1 MKSKDT
7 ISATEITRRQTL
19 SLLAG
24 SASVLI
30 SPGLIA
36 SPVMADTKPAPAGKV
51 VIGMS
56 QEPVNFNPLMPH
68 VETDEGLHHAIF
80 DKLFSID
87 EAGVITPSLA
97 EEVPTIENGG
107 ISADGLTWRVR
118 VRDGVTWHD
127 GKKFTA
133 EDVKFTLEL
142 AVDPKFRSG
151 RTNGHDLVRDISLV
165 SPMELTWSMSRAF
178 APYLSILA
186 STFIVPRHAF
196 DGVEDKNTAPFNN
209 APFGTGPFK
218 WSNRV
223 AGDHIEMVANPTYFG
238 NGPYVETL
246 IYKYIPDTTVLY
258 TQFKTGD
265 IDAVGV
271 KYISPDYYEEAKALP
286 ERTVTLAPVATVEVL
301 MFNLGRPQFK
311 DKAVREA
318 LYFALDKQSIIDALY
333 YGIPSATET
342 YMSMALLYS
351 NPDLPKHEYSLDK
364 AKALLDGAGWI
375 AGADGI
381 RSKDDVRLAF
391 SVSTTSG
398 DHLREQAQQVIQQS
412 FAEIGVEMSIAN
424 FPPAVMWGEYFFQSK
439 YDIALAGVPYLVGG
453 DPDTSEFFSSKSIP
467 VQGGGGMN
475 TAQYSNPKVDELLQ
489 AAAATF
495 SVDGRKEKYFEIQ
508 RILRDELAFLPIY
521 QQAFVYG
528 CKSQLIGMK
537 PNANTQV
544 NTWNVADWRWE
555 KP

>member
-1 MKSKDT
+1 MEFKDT
-7 ISATEITRRQTL
+7 NKPTAMTRRQTL
-19 SLLAG
+19 GLLAG
-24 SASVLI
+24 TASILI
-30 SPGLIA
+30 APGLIA
-36 SPVMADTKPAPAGKV
+36 SPAMAGSKPSPTGKV

-68 VETDEGLHHAIF
+68 VETDEGVHHAIF

-97 EEVPTIENGG
+97 VEVPSLENGG
-107 ISADGLTWRVR
+107 ISADGLTWRVKL
-118 VRDGVTWHD
+118 RDDVNWHD
-127 GKKFTA
+127 GKRFTA

-151 RTNGHDLVRDISLV
+151 RTNGHDLVLNISVV
-165 SPMELTWSMSRAF
+165 SPTELTWSMTRAF

-186 STFIVPRHAF
+186 STFMVPKHAF

-209 APFGTGPFK
+209 NPFGTGPFK
-218 WSNRV
+218 WSKRV
-223 AGDHIEMVANPTYFG
+223 AGDHIEMVANDSYFG
-238 NGPYVETL
+238 DGPYIETL

-265 IDAVGV
+265 IDAVGI
-271 KYISPDYYEEAKALP
+271 KYISPDYYEEAKTLA
-286 ERTVTLAPVATVEVL
+286 ERSVTIAPVATVEVL
-301 MFNLGRPQFK
+301 MFNLGRPQFRE
-311 DKAVREA
+311 KAVREA
-318 LYFALDKQSIIDALY
+318 LYCALDKRSIIDALY
-333 YGIPSATET
+333 YGIPSETET
-342 YMSMALLYS
+342 YMSKALVYY
-351 NPDLPKHEYSLDK
+351 NPDLPKHEYDLER
-364 AKALLDGAGWI
+364 AKAILEGAGWV
-375 AGADGI
+375 AGADGV
-381 RSKDDVRLAF
+381 RSKDGVRLAF

-412 FAEIGVEMSIAN
+412 FAEIGVEMSISN

-475 TAQYSNPKVDELLQ
+475 TAQYSNPKVDQLLQ
-489 AAAATF
+489 EAAATF
-495 SVDGRKEKYFEIQ
+495 AVDGRQKKYFEIQ
-508 RILRDELAFLPIY
+508 QILRDELAFLPIY

-528 CKSQLIGMK
+528 CKSQLEGMK
-537 PNANTQV
+537 PNANTQI
-544 NTWNVADWRWE
+544 NTWNVATWRW
-555 KP
+555 KNA